1 MPRADPLIF
10 GCASFPVS
18 FHKVQHVMGID
29 QYPPSNTRNSLR
41 QFNIAMEW
49 PRWISMAV
57 RNTPRSHEKE
67 VQRIKTWAQSV
78 ETCPGQAANQ
88 RRFDLFGL
96 ICEIR
101 TKLFSRRLLD
111 NPFEANF
118 ESAAIWASGVQLT
131 PQAKAGCP
139 FYSVEL
145 CASFWSR

>member
-1 MPRADPLIF
+1 
-10 GCASFPVS
+10 
-18 FHKVQHVMGID
+18 MGID

-139 FYSVEL
+139 FYSDPKKKHVDAPAMTKFLGLFVPHVSLMLTIEIIT
-145 CASFWSR
+145 